1 MIYTLTVIRTRP
13 PEGEVGEHWWSVD
26 YWHAGM
32 SADERSTLAEGRALT
47 ERLAYIAGLQS
58 AYKLGLCVAA
68 GDARHGYELTPRAAC
83 EPVERSRGNEAALG
97 LLPG

>member
-26 YWHAGM
+26 FWDAGM
-32 SADERSTLAEGRALT
+32 PADQSTTLAEGRALT

-68 GDARHGYELTPRAAC
+68 GDARYGYELTPRAAY
-83 EPVERSRGNEAALG
+83 ERVGGQEQ
-97 LLPG
+97 